1 VVLGQPL
8 SEPRRPAHLVVAGH
22 PGVRQHRAVAC
33 EHLQGQLVSRAVA
46 GLLGGTG
53 RRVERLKELREELG
67 ENFHHTEMDITLHN
81 EAKDRLASLT
91 EGMGGMDIIVL
102 NAGIS
107 NFPAASITAMEQMVI
122 DVNVSGFVQLF
133 GEAFQYFR
141 NQGHGHIVGIS
152 SIAGLFGSSR
162 AAPYSASKA
171 FISTYMQAYRQR
183 SNKLQHDITITN
195 VIPGFVKSEMT
206 EGKRGMFWVANTE
219 KAVRQMLR
227 DIEKKKS
234 YSYITRRWRLVAWLI
249 KLTPNWVLD
258 RV

>member
-1 VVLGQPL
+1 MKKRIIIIGAT
-8 SEPRRPAHLVVAGH
+8 SGI
-22 PGVRQHRAVAC
+22 G
-33 EHLQGQLVSRAVA
+33 EHLARHAANQGYIV
-46 GLLGGTG
+46 GGTG
-53 RRVERLKELREELG
+53 RRVERLKELKEELG
-67 ENFHHTEMDITLHN
+67 ESFHYREMDVTMFDNAKEQLH
-81 EAKDRLASLT
+81 SLI
-91 EGMGGMDIIVL
+91 GDMGGMDIIVL

-107 NFPAASITAMEQMVI
+107 NHPASSIIAMEQKVI

-141 NQGHGHIVGIS
+141 DQGHGQLVGIS

-183 SNKLQHDITITN
+183 CNNMRADIHVTDIK
-195 VIPGFVKSEMT
+195 PGFVKSEMI
-206 EGKRGMFWVANTE
+206 EGKKGLFWVSETD

-227 DIEKKKS
+227 DIEKKRA

-249 KLTPNWVLD
+249 KLMPNWVID
-258 RV
+258 RL